1 MKVVAAL
8 IKDSH
13 VIDTY
18 ALDMAARDDLADAA
32 KKAFAYFR
40 DRYPSLTSTT
50 NDLMIAVRDD
60 DNAPTKCDRKF
71 IRTWLSAGPVGA
83 ASARDSGRKDWRG
96 AS

>member
-1 MKVVAAL
+1 MQVHSPERAAMKVVAAL

-18 ALDMAARDDLADAA
+18 ALDVAARDDLADAA

-50 NDLMIAVRDD
+50 NDLMIAFRDD
-60 DNAPTKCDRKF
+60 DNAPTK
-71 IRTWLSAGPVGA
+71 
-83 ASARDSGRKDWRG
+83 WRLQVYPNVHPHWREG
-96 AS
+96 HPER